1 MLSDADPVLVSV
13 TVWAA
18 LVVPTVVPPAAALNV
33 AMTDVRESALEE
45 VAVAVCV
52 PVVETIFASEK
63 ASVAA
68 PTLGDDCVFPYPA
81 PAVHVP
87 DPLSLPKYANTN
99 SFAAAVAAEVE
110 TVAAVALD

>member
-1 MLSDADPVLVSV
+1 MLRDADPELFSV
-13 TVWAA
+13 TVWGA
-18 LVVPTVVPPAAALNV
+18 LVVPTVVPPAAATNV
-33 AMTDVRESALEE
+33 AMTDVRESVPEE

-52 PVVETIFASEK
+52 TVVETIFASEK

-68 PTLGDDCVFPYPA
+68 PTFGDDCVFPYPA